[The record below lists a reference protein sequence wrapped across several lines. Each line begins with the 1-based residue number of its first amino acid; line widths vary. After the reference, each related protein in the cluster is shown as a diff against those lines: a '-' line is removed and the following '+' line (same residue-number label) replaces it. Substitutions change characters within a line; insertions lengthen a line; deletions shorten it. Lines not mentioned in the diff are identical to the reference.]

1 MGDLELIFDG
11 ALARIRFNAPA
22 RRNALNRATW
32 RALPEACAAIAAR
45 ADALAVVVDG
55 AGGHFSAGADIA
67 EFETVYRDAEATRDY
82 VDSMQAALG
91 ALAVARPADDRRDR
105 RLGGRRRARGRAACD
120 LRFAADDAHLAAP
133 PAKLGLVYGPIETS
147 RLVALIGP
155 ARAKDLLFSGRRV
168 APAEALAIG
177 LVDRVVPAAALKSS
191 VEDYAAALAPLSQ
204 RSIRG
209 AKRIV
214 DALAAG
220 LALDSA
226 PLGKR
231 SRTRRSARISA
242 RAAPPSPPSARRAS
256 PSAARRSRRRE
267 GRANALIVS
276 AAKRRVSNDEGMGD
290 APEKD
295 ALVVRDA
302 GCAGSSR

>member
-22 RRNALNRATW
+22 RRNALNRASW
-32 RALPEACAAIAAR
+32 RALPETCAAIAAR
-45 ADALAVVVDG
+45 AEALAVVVEG

-82 VDSMQAALG
+82 IDSIQAGLRALASLDRPTIAAIEG
-91 ALAVARPADDRRDR
+91 SAIGGGLAVA
-105 RLGGRRRARGRAACD
+105 LCCD
-120 LRFAADDAHLAAP
+120 LRFVADDAHLAAP
-133 PAKLGLVYGPIETS
+133 PAKLGLVYGPVETS

-177 LVDRVVPAAALKSS
+177 LVDRVVPAAALKTS
-191 VEDYAAALAPLSQ
+191 VEDYAAALANLSQ

-214 DALAAG
+214 EALAAG
-220 LALDSA
+220 LALDNPA
-226 PLGKR
+226 LRAEVEDAALGEDF
-231 SRTRRSARISA
+231 
-242 RAAPPSPPSARRAS
+242 
-256 PSAARRSRRRE
+256 RE
-267 GRANALIVS
+267 GRAAFHE
-276 AAKRRVSNDEGMGD
+276 KRPPRFG
-290 APEKD
+290 PP
-295 ALVVRDA
+295 A
-302 GCAGSSR
+302 GGRGRPRH

>member
-22 RRNALNRATW
+22 RRNALNRASW
-32 RALPEACAAIAAR
+32 RALSEACAAIAAR
-45 ADALAVVVDG
+45 AEALTVVVEG

-67 EFETVYRDAEATRDY
+67 EFETVYRDAAATRDY
-82 VDSMQAALG
+82 VDAMQAAFG
-91 ALAVARPADDRRDR
+91 ALAALDRPTIAAIEGSAIGGGLAVA
-105 RLGGRRRARGRAACD
+105 LSCD
-120 LRFAADDAHLAAP
+120 LRFAADDSHLAAP

-177 LVDRVVPAAALKSS
+177 LVDRVVPAAALKAS
-191 VEDYAAALAPLSQ
+191 VEDYAAALVGLSQ

-226 PLGKR
+226 AL
-231 SRTRRSARISA
+231 
-242 RAAPPSPPSARRAS
+242 RAAVED
-256 PSAARRSRRRE
+256 AALGEDFRE
-267 GRANALIVS
+267 GRAAF
-276 AAKRRVSNDEGMGD
+276 AAKRPPRFAFRG
-290 APEKD
+290 ATKPL
-295 ALVVRDA
+295 A
-302 GCAGSSR
+302 

>member
-11 ALARIRFNAPA
+11 ALARIRFTAPA

-32 RALPEACAAIAAR
+32 RALPEACVAIEAR
-45 ADALAVVVDG
+45 ADALTVVVEG

-82 VDSMQAALG
+82 IDSIQAALSALASLDRPTIAAIDG
-91 ALAVARPADDRRDR
+91 SAVGGGLAVA
-105 RLGGRRRARGRAACD
+105 LACD
-120 LRFAADDAHLAAP
+120 LRFVADDAHLAAP
-133 PAKLGLVYGPIETS
+133 PAKLGLLYGPIETS

-177 LVDRVVPAAALKSS
+177 LVDRVVPAAQLNSS
-191 VEDYAAALAPLSQ
+191 VGDYAAALAPLSQ

-220 LALDSA
+220 LALDSP
-226 PLGKR
+226 PLR
-231 SRTRRSARISA
+231 EAVED
-242 RAAPPSPPSARRAS
+242 AALGEDF
-256 PSAARRSRRRE
+256 RE
-267 GRANALIVS
+267 GRAAFV
-276 AAKRRVSNDEGMGD
+276 AKR
-290 APEKD
+290 APRFAFRGATK
-295 ALVVRDA
+295 AL
-302 GCAGSSR
+302 G

>member
-22 RRNALNRATW
+22 RRNALNRASW
-32 RALPEACAAIAAR
+32 RALPEACAAIEAR
-45 ADALAVVVDG
+45 AEALAVVVEG

-67 EFETVYRDAEATRDY
+67 EFETVYRDAAATRDY
-82 VDSMQAALG
+82 VDAMQSALG
-91 ALAVARPADDRRDR
+91 ALAALDRPTIAAIDGSAIGGGLAVA
-105 RLGGRRRARGRAACD
+105 LSCD

-147 RLVALIGP
+147 RLIALVGP

-177 LVDRVVPAAALKSS
+177 LVDRVVPAAALEAC
-191 VEDYAAALAPLSQ
+191 VEDYAAALTGLSQ

-214 DALAAG
+214 EALAAG

-226 PLGKR
+226 ALRAEVEDAALGEDF
-231 SRTRRSARISA
+231 
-242 RAAPPSPPSARRAS
+242 
-256 PSAARRSRRRE
+256 RE
-267 GRANALIVS
+267 GRAAL
-276 AAKRRVSNDEGMGD
+276 AAKRPPRFAFRGQGR
-290 APEKD
+290 P
-295 ALVVRDA
+295 R
-302 GCAGSSR
+302 R